1 MVSKSVIQERI
12 EFRKLALT
20 EARNAYLTL
29 LKGGVKSYA
38 FGGKNLTR
46 LDLPQLENTIANLE
60 KEISSL
66 ENQLSGSG
74 RPRKAVGIVPR
85 DW

>member
-1 MVSKSVIQERI
+1 MASKSSIREGL
-12 EFRKLALT
+12 EFRKLALA
-20 EARNAYLTL
+20 EARNAYLAL

-66 ENQLSGSG
+66 EGQLSGGG
-74 RPRKAVGIVPR
+74 RRRAIGIVPR